1 MYYREMDFPF
11 PKLRSRE
18 SAHQFFRSL
27 MAAYPDLSDIDFQTR
42 HPPMVQIHGKRYAL
56 RGESDESDILTL
68 INSCFTHQTGK
79 GDLHNERLGINTIL
93 AIPLGGNDWLRFRFN
108 AVLCQLPGT
117 GRNDASG
124 VQISLRHIP
133 SVLPDWRQLGIP
145 EELIRGVWYPDGI
158 VLVTGP
164 TGSGKT
170 TTLAAMIRHAL
181 EENEELVDHK
191 VITAESPIEFLYNHP
206 RISQSQVPSHLRE
219 WYLSNVEAMRRNPD
233 IILIGEVRDRESIRT
248 AIEASMTGH
257 LVMTTVHVT
266 YISDAVSRLVKA
278 FGPEEA
284 PAMAADILEALRVVI
299 AQRLVIGADGRR
311 VAVREWLF
319 FDRAMRRALM
329 HVSPVELATAIQEQ
343 VDSKGH
349 SYRRDADDLLAA
361 GRITPERH
369 AYILRGFD

>member
-1 MYYREMDFPF
+1 MRFREIDFPF
-11 PKLRSRE
+11 PKLRSKE
-18 SAHQFFRSL
+18 HAHQFFRAL
-27 MAAYPDLSDIDFQTR
+27 MAAHPDLSDIDFQTR

-56 RGESDESDILTL
+56 RGETDESDILTL

-79 GDLHNERLGINTIL
+79 GDMHNERLGINTIL

-124 VQISLRHIP
+124 VQISLRYIP

-219 WYLSNVEAMRRNPD
+219 WYFSNVEAMRRNPD

-266 YISDAVSRLVKA
+266 YVSDAVSRLVKA

-284 PAMAADILEALRVVI
+284 PAMAADILESLRIAI
-299 AQRLVIGADGRR
+299 AQRLVIGTDGRR

-329 HVSPVELATAIQEQ
+329 HVPPVELATAIQEQ

-349 SYRRDADDLLAA
+349 SYRTDADQLLAA
-361 GRITPERH
+361 GRITPQQH

>member
-1 MYYREMDFPF
+1 MRFREIDFPF
-11 PKLRSRE
+11 PKLRSKE
-18 SAHQFFRSL
+18 HAHQFFRAL
-27 MAAYPDLSDIDFQTR
+27 MAAHPDLSDIDFQTR

-56 RGESDESDILTL
+56 RGETDESDILTL

-79 GDLHNERLGINTIL
+79 GDMHNERLGINTIL

-124 VQISLRHIP
+124 VQTSLRHIP

-329 HVSPVELATAIQEQ
+329 HVPPVELATAIQKQ
-343 VDSKGH
+343 VDRKGH
-349 SYRRDADDLLAA
+349 SYRTDADDLLAA

>member
-1 MYYREMDFPF
+1 
-11 PKLRSRE
+11 
-18 SAHQFFRSL
+18 
-27 MAAYPDLSDIDFQTR
+27 MAKHGDLSDIDFQTR

-56 RGESDESDILTL
+56 RGETDESDILTL

-79 GDLHNERLGINTIL
+79 GELHNERTGINTIL
-93 AIPLGGNDWLRFRFN
+93 AIPMGNNEWLRFRFN

-124 VQISLRHIP
+124 VQISLRYIP
-133 SVLPDWRQLGIP
+133 SILPDWRTLGIP
-145 EELIRGVWYPDGI
+145 EELIKGVWFPDGI
-158 VLVTGP
+158 ILVTGP

-170 TTLAAMIRHAL
+170 TTLAAMVRHAL
-181 EENEELVDHK
+181 EESPELMDHK
-191 VITAESPIEFLYNHP
+191 IITAESPIEFLYNHP

-233 IILIGEVRDRESIRT
+233 VILIGEIRDRESIRT

-266 YISDAVSRLVKA
+266 YVSDAVGRLVKA
-278 FGPEEA
+278 FGAEEA
-284 PAMAADILEALRVVI
+284 QAMAADILEALRCVI

-319 FDRAMRRALM
+319 FDRSMRRALM
-329 HVSPVELATAIQEQ
+329 QVPPSELSTAIQDMVEQ
-343 VDSKGH
+343 HGH
-349 SYRRDADDLLAA
+349 SYRQDADELLAA

>member
-1 MYYREMDFPF
+1 MHYREMDFPF

-18 SAHQFFRSL
+18 SAHQFFQNL
-27 MAAYPDLSDIDFQTR
+27 MAAHPDLSDIDFQTR
-42 HPPMVQIHGKRYAL
+42 HPPMVQIHGKRFAL
-56 RGESDESDILTL
+56 RGETDESDILTL

-133 SVLPDWRQLGIP
+133 SMLPDWRQLGIP

-158 VLVTGP
+158 ALVTGP

-170 TTLAAMIRHAL
+170 TTLAALIRHAL

-266 YISDAVSRLVKA
+266 YVSDAVSRLVKA

-284 PAMAADILEALRVVI
+284 PAMAADILESLRVAI
-299 AQRLVIGADGRR
+299 AQRLVIGTDGRR

-329 HVSPVELATAIQEQ
+329 HVPLVELATAIQEQ
-343 VDSKGH
+343 VDREGH

>member
-1 MYYREMDFPF
+1 MRFREIDFPF
-11 PKLRSRE
+11 PKLRSKE
-18 SAHQFFRSL
+18 HAHQFFRAL
-27 MAAYPDLSDIDFQTR
+27 MAAHPDLSDIDFQTR

-56 RGESDESDILTL
+56 RGETDESDILTL

-79 GDLHNERLGINTIL
+79 GDMHNERLGINTIL

-124 VQISLRHIP
+124 VQISLRYIP

-158 VLVTGP
+158 ALVTGP

-170 TTLAAMIRHAL
+170 TTLAALIRHAL

-191 VITAESPIEFLYNHP
+191 IITAESPIEFLYNHP

-233 IILIGEVRDRESIRT
+233 IIMIGEVRDRESIRT

-266 YISDAVSRLVKA
+266 YVSDAVSRLVKA

-284 PAMAADILEALRVVI
+284 PAMAADILESLRIAI
-299 AQRLVIGADGRR
+299 AQRLVIGTDGRR

-329 HVSPVELATAIQEQ
+329 HVPPVELATAIQEQ
-343 VDSKGH
+343 VDRKGH

>member
-1 MYYREMDFPF
+1 MRFREIDFPF
-11 PKLRSRE
+11 PKLRSKE
-18 SAHQFFRSL
+18 HAHQFFRAL
-27 MAAYPDLSDIDFQTR
+27 MAAHPDLSDIDFQTR

-56 RGESDESDILTL
+56 RGETDESDILTL

-79 GDLHNERLGINTIL
+79 GDMHNERLGINTIL

-133 SVLPDWRQLGIP
+133 SMLPDWRQLGIP

-158 VLVTGP
+158 SLVTGP

-170 TTLAAMIRHAL
+170 TTLAALIRHAL

-266 YISDAVSRLVKA
+266 YVSDAVSRLVKA

-329 HVSPVELATAIQEQ
+329 HVPPVELATAIQKQ
-343 VDSKGH
+343 VDRKGH
-349 SYRRDADDLLAA
+349 SYRTDADDLLAA

>member
-1 MYYREMDFPF
+1 MHYREMDFPF

-18 SAHQFFRSL
+18 SAHQFFRNL

-56 RGESDESDILTL
+56 RGETDESDILTL
-68 INSCFTHQTGK
+68 INSCFSHQTGK

-158 VLVTGP
+158 ALITGP

-170 TTLAAMIRHAL
+170 TTLAAMIHHAL

-191 VITAESPIEFLYNHP
+191 IITAESPIEFLYNHP

-266 YISDAVSRLVKA
+266 YVSDAVSRLVKA
-278 FGPEEA
+278 FSAEES

-329 HVSPVELATAIQEQ
+329 HVPPVELATAIQEQ
-343 VDSKGH
+343 VDRKGH
-349 SYRRDADDLLAA
+349 SYRRDADQLLAT

>member
-1 MYYREMDFPF
+1 MRFREIDFPF
-11 PKLRSRE
+11 PKLRSKE
-18 SAHQFFRSL
+18 HAHQFFRAL
-27 MAAYPDLSDIDFQTR
+27 MAAHPDLSDIDFQTR

-56 RGESDESDILTL
+56 RGETDESDILTL

-79 GDLHNERLGINTIL
+79 GDMHNERLGINTIL

-133 SVLPDWRQLGIP
+133 SMLPDWRQLGIP

-158 VLVTGP
+158 SLVTGP

-170 TTLAAMIRHAL
+170 TTLAALIRHAL

-266 YISDAVSRLVKA
+266 YVSDAVSRLVKA

-329 HVSPVELATAIQEQ
+329 HVPPVELATAIQEQ
-343 VDSKGH
+343 VDRKGH